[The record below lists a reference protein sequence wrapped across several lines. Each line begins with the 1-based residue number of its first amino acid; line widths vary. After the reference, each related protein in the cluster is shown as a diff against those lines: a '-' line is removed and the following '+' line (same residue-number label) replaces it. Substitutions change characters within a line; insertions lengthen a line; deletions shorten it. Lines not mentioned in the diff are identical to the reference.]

1 MPGGNGIKM
10 EKGFIP
16 MINMERYSLILHC
29 KNGITRINL
38 EKLVYCEAAGRRLYF
53 YLNNE
58 KVLEC
63 IGSMDE
69 LYQKL
74 LEYENFIRPNRVF
87 LINMEYIQNIS
98 CKTILMDNC
107 AEISIPHGKYSEIK
121 NRYLEYAF
129 SRKKAVLL

>member
-16 MINMERYSLILHC
+16 MINMERYSLIPHSLILHC
-29 KNGITRINL
+29 KNGVTRINL

-53 YLNNE
+53 HLNNE

-74 LEYENFIRPNRVF
+74 L
-87 LINMEYIQNIS
+87 
-98 CKTILMDNC
+98 
-107 AEISIPHGKYSEIK
+107 
-121 NRYLEYAF
+121 
-129 SRKKAVLL
+129 

>member
-74 LEYENFIRPNRVF
+74 HIQRQREVERSLYEPQYRNHPLADLRKWN
-87 LINMEYIQNIS
+87 EQNE
-98 CKTILMDNC
+98 D
-107 AEISIPHGKYSEIK
+107 E
-121 NRYLEYAF
+121 
-129 SRKKAVLL
+129 